1 VVAPSKTLIG
11 PFLGQLFH
19 RKRGRLTRLKGLRL
33 QVGLLRPGDPPAF
46 GAEYMQH
53 PM

>member
-1 VVAPSKTLIG
+1 MVLG
-11 PFLGQLFH
+11 PLLVQSFH

-33 QVGLLRPGDPPAF
+33 QVGLVRPGELPAF
-46 GAEYMQH
+46 GVEYMLH